1 MTGEIFGS
9 YIIEYSDILDSI
21 KFNKKFKVYGSD
33 EFEMHFLLSYSFMD
47 RILNLD
53 KNKEIFAF
61 IFDDNNLYIFIKD
74 KNKFEGNLFKDDAN
88 IEIANQIKG
97 EISEFLLIIKV
108 LSLTVKIYK

>member
-9 YIIEYSDILDSI
+9 YIIEYKDILDSI

-33 EFEMHFLLSYSFMD
+33 EFETHFLLSYSFMD

-53 KNKEIFAF
+53 KNKEFLLLYLTIITF
-61 IFDDNNLYIFIKD
+61 IFFIKD

-88 IEIANQIKG
+88 IEIVNQIKS
-97 EISEFLLIIKV
+97 EIFEFLSIIKV

>member
-9 YIIEYSDILDSI
+9 YIIEYNDILDSI

-47 RILNLD
+47 RILNL
-53 KNKEIFAF
+53 
-61 IFDDNNLYIFIKD
+61 D